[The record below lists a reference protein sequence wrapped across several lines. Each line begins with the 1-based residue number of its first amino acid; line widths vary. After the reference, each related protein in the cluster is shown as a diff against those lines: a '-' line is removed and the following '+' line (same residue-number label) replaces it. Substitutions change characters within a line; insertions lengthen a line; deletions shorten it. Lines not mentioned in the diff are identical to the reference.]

1 MEPTFIFIHT
11 QPVNINVLCS
21 DVLFDG
27 AGTGGIGVALDV
39 RPYVCPSGRPS
50 FCPAVCPRFVSGADG
65 GISFILQTH
74 ISYEV

>member
-21 DVLFDG
+21 DFLFDG
-27 AGTGGIGVALDV
+27 AGTGGIGVASNV
-39 RPYVCPSGRPS
+39 RPYV
-50 FCPAVCPRFVSGADG
+50 CPAVCPRFVSGADG

-74 ISYEV
+74 IPYEV